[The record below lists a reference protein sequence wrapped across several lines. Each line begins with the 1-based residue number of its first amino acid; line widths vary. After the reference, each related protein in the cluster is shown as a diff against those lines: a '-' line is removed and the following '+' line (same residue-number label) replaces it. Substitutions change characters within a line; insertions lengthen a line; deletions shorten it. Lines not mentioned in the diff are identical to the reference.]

1 MNSSGLHVMKNDSNV
16 IGRKRNGSAV
26 PFATICGENN
36 MSNHVMGPATPKS
49 RVTSVVSVNNSPVP
63 VITYRNQRVVT
74 TESLAVGYGTTSV
87 RIQQNFARNEQRF
100 VEGKHFF
107 KITGDEL
114 KSFRLS
120 FSEVVNKHTTSLILW
135 TERGASRHAKMLETE
150 LAWEFFEQ
158 LEDHYFN
165 LREVHG
171 VMLPNISDPIMLAR
185 AWADAMEA
193 KQQAEELAYQQAEY
207 IEHLESLFT
216 DGLSPVQFCK
226 RLNGVNTSKINT
238 WLMGANWL
246 YDDNPDGC
254 SAQWRVRSYARDKYL
269 TEKSS
274 KITPNSAVSFTSY
287 QPILLREGAVWL
299 YKKYLKGHLPM
310 KVTWNGEFTHDKDLA
325 GGVCHG

>member
-1 MNSSGLHVMKNDSNV
+1 M
-16 IGRKRNGSAV
+16 
-26 PFATICGENN
+26 
-36 MSNHVMGPATPKS
+36 
-49 RVTSVVSVNNSPVP
+49 
-63 VITYRNQRVVT
+63 TYRNQRVVT
-74 TESLAVGYGTTSV
+74 TDSLAAGYGTTPV

-120 FSEVVNKHTTSLILW
+120 FSDVVNKHTTSLILW

-150 LAWEFFEQ
+150 LAWDFFEQ

-171 VMLPNISDPIMLAR
+171 VMLPNMSDPITLAR

-193 KQQAEELAYQQAEY
+193 KQQAEALTHQQAEY

-226 RLNGVNTSKINT
+226 RLNGVNTS
-238 WLMGANWL
+238 
-246 YDDNPDGC
+246 
-254 SAQWRVRSYARDKYL
+254 ARDKYL

-274 KITPNSAVSFTSY
+274 KVSPNSAVSFTTY
-287 QPILLREGAVWL
+287 QPVLLRDGAIWL
-299 YKKYLKGHLPM
+299 YKNYLKGKLPM
-310 KVTWNGEFTHDKDLA
+310 KVTWNGKFTHDKELA
-325 GGVCHG
+325 GGDN

>member
-1 MNSSGLHVMKNDSNV
+1 MSSCGLNIGRYGSNV
-16 IGRKRNGSAV
+16 GKCKRKGRAGPSQQSEY
-26 PFATICGENN
+26 GDN
-36 MSNHVMGPATPKS
+36 MSNHHVMGTATPRNS
-49 RVTSVVSVNNSPVP
+49 TSSVISVNHSSVP

-74 TESLAVGYGTTSV
+74 TDSLAAGYGTTPV

-120 FSEVVNKHTTSLILW
+120 FSDVVNKHTTSLILW

-150 LAWEFFEQ
+150 LAWDFFEQ

-171 VMLPNISDPIMLAR
+171 VMLPNMSDPITLAR

-193 KQQAEELAYQQAEY
+193 KQQAEALTHQQAEY

-226 RLNGVNTSKINT
+226 RLNGVNTSKISA
-238 WLMGANWL
+238 WLVSANWL
-246 YDDNPDGC
+246 YDDNPEGR

-274 KITPNSAVSFTSY
+274 KVSPNSAVSFTTS
-287 QPILLREGAVWL
+287 QPVLLRDGAIWL
-299 YKKYLKGHLPM
+299 YKNYLKGKLPM
-310 KVTWNGEFTHDKDLA
+310 KVTWNGKFTHDKELA
-325 GGVCHG
+325 GGDN

>member
-1 MNSSGLHVMKNDSNV
+1 
-16 IGRKRNGSAV
+16 
-26 PFATICGENN
+26 
-36 MSNHVMGPATPKS
+36 MSNHHVMGAATPKNS
-49 RVTSVVSVNNSPVP
+49 TSSVISVSHSSVP

-74 TESLAVGYGTTSV
+74 TDSLAAGYGTTPV

-100 VEGKHFF
+100 IEGKHFF

-120 FSEVVNKHTTSLILW
+120 FSDVVNKHTTSLILW

-150 LAWEFFEQ
+150 LAWDFFEQ

-171 VMLPNISDPIMLAR
+171 VMLPNMSDPITLAR

-193 KQQAEELAYQQAEY
+193 KQQAEALTHQQAEY

-226 RLNGVNTSKINT
+226 RLNGVNTSKISA
-238 WLMGANWL
+238 WLVSMNWL
-246 YDDNPDGC
+246 YDDQPK
-254 SAQWRVRSYARDKYL
+254 AKYPRWRVNNYARDLYL
-269 TEKSS
+269 SERTGQVEQDDGDMRDTFK
-274 KITPNSAVSFTSY
+274 
-287 QPILLREGAVWL
+287 PILLRKGAVWI
-299 YKKYLKGHLPM
+299 YRHYLKGHLPM
-310 KVTWNGEFTHDKDLA
+310 KKRWDGKFTHDTELA
-325 GGVCHG
+325 GAV